1 MNNCNLT
8 TCRYNENG
16 KCTNEEKRK
25 ECLETVK
32 KVLVYKQSK
41 TEIPIWASDML
52 DCIDELKKRGMEINL
67 EKVFDPKDVLYKNN
81 LIEKGESDIMA
92 DLKKMELD
100 IIEKAKAIAKE
111 IAKGNDVYITK
122 SASGVVIKKMT
133 VGKV

>member
-1 MNNCNLT
+1 MSDNCNLT

-25 ECLETVK
+25 ACAEVVK
-32 KVLVYKQSK
+32 KVLVYQNKQG
-41 TEIPIWASDML
+41 EIPIWASNM
-52 DCIDELKKRGMEINL
+52 IGNIESLKKFGIEIDLSDFETQGVVLIKRSEFMTDRQVKLELMDKL
-67 EKVFDPKDVLYKNN
+67 EK
-81 LIEKGESDIMA
+81 
-92 DLKKMELD
+92 
-100 IIEKAKAIAKE
+100 IAKE